1 MTSLMARD
9 IMTRE
14 VATVSADMPVQAVTA
29 LLRQRQVTS
38 APVVDEHGHVLGMVS
53 ELDVLSRPGLTAGA
67 VMSARVISVTEATDL
82 DEVVQVFGSER
93 IRSVPV
99 LSEGRLVGV
108 VSRADLLR
116 PPALGQI
123 RELLAIQQEAEHA
136 AEPLDIVQEASEES
150 FPASDPPAWTQRR
163 STYIREVMTRNVV
176 SVPVKTPVG
185 EIAAL
190 LNQGHVPS
198 APVVD
203 DDGHVLGMVSEV
215 DLIRRPGATAGEVM
229 SSRVISVTEDM
240 ELAEVKQLFVNQR
253 LRSVP
258 VLADGRLVGI
268 VTRAD
273 LLRSRDAT

>member
-14 VATVSADMPVQAVTA
+14 VATVSPDMPVQAVTA

-82 DEVVQVFGSER
+82 DEVVQLFGSER

-123 RELLAIQQEAEHA
+123 RELLAIQHEAEHA
-136 AEPLDIVQEASEES
+136 AEPLDVVQEASEES

-163 STYIREVMTRNVV
+163 STYIREIMTRQVV
-176 SVPVKTPVG
+176 SVPVKMAVG
-185 EIAAL
+185 EVAAL
-190 LNQGHVPS
+190 LSERHVPS

-203 DDGHVLGMVSEV
+203 DEGHVLGMVSEV

-240 ELAEVKQLFVNQR
+240 ELAEVKQLFINQR

-268 VTRAD
+268 VSRAD
-273 LLRSRDAT
+273 LLRSRDAA

>member
-14 VATVSADMPVQAVTA
+14 VATVSPEMPVQTVTA

-82 DEVVQVFGSER
+82 DEVVQLFGSER

-123 RELLAIQQEAEHA
+123 RELLAIQHEAEHA
-136 AEPLDIVQEASEES
+136 AEPLDVVQEASEES

-163 STYIREVMTRNVV
+163 STYIREIMTRQVV
-176 SVPVKTPVG
+176 SVPVKMPVG
-185 EIAAL
+185 EVAAL
-190 LNQGHVPS
+190 LSERHVPS

-203 DDGHVLGMVSEV
+203 DEGHVLGMVSEV

-240 ELAEVKQLFVNQR
+240 ELAEVKQLFINQR

-268 VTRAD
+268 VSRAD
-273 LLRSRDAT
+273 LLRSRDAA

>member
-123 RELLAIQQEAEHA
+123 RELLAIKQEAEHA

-163 STYIREVMTRNVV
+163 STYIREVMTRKVV

-190 LNQGHVPS
+190 LNQSHVPS

>member
-14 VATVSADMPVQAVTA
+14 VATVSPEMPVQTVTA

-82 DEVVQVFGSER
+82 DEVVQLFGSER

-123 RELLAIQQEAEHA
+123 RELLAIQHEAEHA
-136 AEPLDIVQEASEES
+136 AEPLDVVQEASEES

-163 STYIREVMTRNVV
+163 STYIREIMTRQVV
-176 SVPVKTPVG
+176 SVPVKMAVG
-185 EIAAL
+185 EVAAL
-190 LNQGHVPS
+190 LSERHVPS

-203 DDGHVLGMVSEV
+203 DEGHVLGMVSEV

-240 ELAEVKQLFVNQR
+240 ELAEVKQLFINQR

-268 VTRAD
+268 VSRAD
-273 LLRSRDAT
+273 LLRSRDAA

>member
-9 IMTRE
+9 IMTRD

-123 RELLAIQQEAEHA
+123 RELLAIKQEAEHA

>member
-9 IMTRE
+9 IMTRD

>member
-1 MTSLMARD
+1 MTSLLARD

-14 VATVSADMPVQAVTA
+14 VATVPADMPVTAVTA
-29 LLRQRQVTS
+29 LLQQRQVTS
-38 APVVDEHGHVLGMVS
+38 APVVDEHGHVLGIVS

-67 VMSARVISVTEATDL
+67 VMSARVISVSEATDL
-82 DEVVQVFGSER
+82 DEVVQLFASER

-123 RELLAIQQEAEHA
+123 RELLAIQHEAERA

-163 STYIREVMTRNVV
+163 STYIREIMTRDVV
-176 SVPVKTPVG
+176 SVPVNMRVS
-185 EIAAL
+185 EIATL
-190 LNQGHVPS
+190 LNERHVPG

-203 DDGHVLGMVSEV
+203 DQGHVLGLVSEV

-229 SSRVISVTEDM
+229 SSQVISVTEDM
-240 ELAEVKQLFVNQR
+240 EVPEVKQLFINRR

-268 VTRAD
+268 VSRAD
-273 LLRSRDAT
+273 LLRSRDAS